1 MRWLSNNFH
10 SLLIADWED
19 EYTVFQP
26 DSGKTHFLNRMSMQM
41 LSFLDQHPASSAE
54 VCSYLSREFER
65 ETNQN
70 FQDSIEKI
78 LYHFDALGLIRKE
91 N

>member
-1 MRWLSNNFH
+1 MRWLSDNFH
-10 SLLIADWED
+10 ALLIANWED

-26 DSGKTHFLNRMSMQM
+26 DSGKTHFLNHMGMQM
-41 LSFLDQHPASSAE
+41 LLFLDQQPASSAE

-65 ETNQN
+65 ETDQN

-78 LYHFDALGLIRKE
+78 LYHFDALGSIKKE

>member
-1 MRWLSNNFH
+1 
-10 SLLIADWED
+10 
-19 EYTVFQP
+19 
-26 DSGKTHFLNRMSMQM
+26 M